1 MPSRTSL
8 LSVGGSS
15 SPPFPSTYLGEGDI
29 IPHVM
34 DTQKG
39 SYNPSKLPTRSSRTY
54 SVPVEGPIGPP
65 YYNTCH
71 SEGDIIPLAPVTQK
85 GINCSSTHPISYCKV
100 RNTPQ
105 SVATALG
112 HVRTP
117 RKLDATRR
125 DDAMS
130 SHMVNISN
138 FGSTTLESRSL
149 PTEAMNAEIK
159 YRSMRNEASQMLGHI
174 TCEQQRESLKTEAR

>member
-1 MPSRTSL
+1 MILQLPAHCTPASSSPPGLVYFSSKAKIAIPLAIYSLSQSPMPSRTSL

-39 SYNPSKLPTRSSRTY
+39 SYNPSKPPTRSSRTY

-85 GINCSSTHPISYCKV
+85 GIDCSSTQPISYYKA

-105 SVATALG
+105 SIATALE
-112 HVRTP
+112 HLEPP
-117 RKLDATRR
+117 RKLDAT
-125 DDAMS
+125 
-130 SHMVNISN
+130 
-138 FGSTTLESRSL
+138 
-149 PTEAMNAEIK
+149 
-159 YRSMRNEASQMLGHI
+159 
-174 TCEQQRESLKTEAR
+174 